1 MTKKTDT
8 IPAHRV
14 SSRGRKGQRRPA
26 RSSHTARGCRR
37 RRKAARGTAGSL
49 CAEPGFA
56 EKRYLEPETEVNLQ
70 GESWTERRGIQGPGG
85 EHVPGHSGNLEEPA
99 KQWGKKTEGEQGE
112 VRQGL
117 GSRLGESEFKSR
129 KVDGN
134 TVYASS
140 PLLSGRRPGIVHKP
154 PLFAPMSRTF
164 SVSRERLWIKDF
176 SP

>member
-1 MTKKTDT
+1 MAKVGLPIPGTPPPSQGHSALETVNTVREGSTFCQPKPRQNNRRLEYTSPLFVQALLAQCLSRTMTKKTDT

-14 SSRGRKGQRRPA
+14 NSRGRKGQRRPA
-26 RSSHTARGCRR
+26 RSSHTACGCRR

-99 KQWGKKTEGEQGE
+99 KQ
-112 VRQGL
+112 
-117 GSRLGESEFKSR
+117 
-129 KVDGN
+129 
-134 TVYASS
+134 
-140 PLLSGRRPGIVHKP
+140 
-154 PLFAPMSRTF
+154 
-164 SVSRERLWIKDF
+164 
-176 SP
+176 